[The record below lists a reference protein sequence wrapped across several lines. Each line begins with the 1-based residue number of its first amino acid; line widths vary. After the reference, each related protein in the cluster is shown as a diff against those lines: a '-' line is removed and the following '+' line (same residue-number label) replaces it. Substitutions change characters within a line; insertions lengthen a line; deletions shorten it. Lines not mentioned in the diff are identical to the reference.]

1 MTGAP
6 RVGVMRW
13 EAGDGLGEEYVNSV
27 GEAGCIPVPFL
38 FNQPLPKS
46 LAVILVYG
54 PFGSLVPLGEALLA
68 HPAGARPRLVWF
80 ITEQLPPPAIPHFI
94 VGGLGRMR
102 HTLERAILRGGVQT
116 GWIRRLAGAGLRFRY
131 VGDILWLGRRGL
143 LDRLVT
149 GSPWRAARLRRLGVP
164 VLQVPSPSH
173 YPGWG
178 ADLGLARDIPV
189 LWLGKP
195 GSRRRRLLL
204 ARLEADLRA
213 RGIPLLRVD
222 GEAHPYVF
230 GEERTRLLNRT
241 KIVVNLLRERW
252 DNTAM
257 RYGLAAMNGAMIVS
271 EPTLPH
277 TAMLPGVHYAA
288 VPAAQMAER
297 IAYFLAHEAERAA
310 YARAA
315 RALVEQASRPG
326 IVRLVLENLGIK
338 AGAA

>member
-1 MTGAP
+1 MGLP
-6 RVGVMRW
+6 R
-13 EAGDGLGEEYVNSV
+13 
-27 GEAGCIPVPFL
+27 
-38 FNQPLPKS
+38 
-46 LAVILVYG
+46 
-54 PFGSLVPLGEALLA
+54 
-68 HPAGARPRLVWF
+68 
-80 ITEQLPPPAIPHFI
+80 
-94 VGGLGRMR
+94 
-102 HTLERAILRGGVQT
+102 RA
-116 GWIRRLAGAGLRFRY
+116 
-131 VGDILWLGRRGL
+131 
-143 LDRLVT
+143 
-149 GSPWRAARLRRLGVP
+149 
-164 VLQVPSPSH
+164 SH

-178 ADLGLARDIPV
+178 VDLGLARDIPA

-195 GSRRRRLLL
+195 GSPRRLLL

-230 GEERTRLLNRT
+230 GEERTHLPNRT
-241 KIVVNLLRERW
+241 QIVLTLLRERW

-257 RYGLAAMNGAMIVS
+257 RYGLVAMNGAMIVS

-310 YARAA
+310 YVRAA

-326 IVRLVLENLGIK
+326 IVRLAPENLGIK
-338 AGAA
+338 TVEA